1 MSEEKAVAQAPQTHE
16 GRVAVVTGAARGI
29 GQALC
34 RGLAESGAAV
44 VGVDLEDL
52 GETGGAVEEAGA
64 RWLAARVDV
73 TDPDA
78 LAELAAEVELQLG
91 GAQILVN
98 NAAIDDPISWDE
110 LDLDRWHR
118 VLGVDLDAP
127 FLTCKAFV
135 PQMRA
140 AGWGRIVNIASGSV
154 LRAMPQFVAYRAAKM
169 GLIGFTRALACELG
183 PEGITVNVAS
193 PGITLTKMAIGS
205 LDPSVLEAE
214 SGRRAI
220 PRLGE
225 PEDMVGTVLFLTS
238 EASAF
243 VTGQTLLPNGG
254 AAFV

>member
-1 MSEEKAVAQAPQTHE
+1 MSEEKAAAQPPRTHE

-34 RGLAESGAAV
+34 VGLARSGATV

-52 GETGGAVEEAGA
+52 GETGAAVAATGSD
-64 RWLAARVDV
+64 WLAARIDV
-73 TDPDA
+73 TDPEA
-78 LAELAAEVELQLG
+78 LAVLAAQVEEEHG

-98 NAAIDDPISWDE
+98 NAAIDDPVSWDE
-110 LDLDRWHR
+110 LDLDRWRR
-118 VLGVDLDAP
+118 VLSVDLDAP

-205 LDPSVLEAE
+205 LDPAVLEAE

-220 PRLGE
+220 PRIGE
-225 PEDMVGTVLFLTS
+225 PEDMVGTVLFLTA

>member
-1 MSEEKAVAQAPQTHE
+1 MSEERAAAKTPQTHA

-34 RGLAESGAAV
+34 VGLAESGADV
-44 VGVDLEDL
+44 VGIDLEDL
-52 GETGGAVEEAGA
+52 AETGTAVEAAGA
-64 RWLAARVDV
+64 RWLGAQIDI

-78 LAELAAEVELQLG
+78 VAQLAAKVQEELG

-110 LDLDRWHR
+110 LDLERWRR
-118 VLGVDLDAP
+118 VLTVDLEGP

-154 LRAMPQFVAYRAAKM
+154 MRAMPQFVAYRAAKT

-193 PGITLTKMAIGS
+193 PGITLTQMALGS
-205 LDPSVLEAE
+205 IDPAVIETEA
-214 SGRRAI
+214 SRRAI
-220 PRLGE
+220 PRVGE
-225 PEDMVGTVLFLTS
+225 PEDMVGTVLFLTAD
-238 EASAF
+238 ASAF

>member
-1 MSEEKAVAQAPQTHE
+1 MSDEQAATTIPRTHE

-34 RGLAESGAAV
+34 LGLAGSGADI

-52 GETGGAVEEAGA
+52 GETGTMVEATGA
-64 RWLAARVDV
+64 RWLAAQVDV
-73 TDPDA
+73 TDAAA
-78 LAELAAEVELQLG
+78 LADLAARVEGELG
-91 GAQILVN
+91 GAQILIN

-110 LDLDRWHR
+110 LDLDRWRR
-118 VLGVDLDAP
+118 VLSVDLDAP

-169 GLIGFTRALACELG
+169 GLIGFTRALAFELG
-183 PEGITVNVAS
+183 PDGITVNVAS
-193 PGITLTKMAIGS
+193 PGVTLTKMALES
-205 LDPSVLEAE
+205 LDPEIVRTE
-214 SGRRAI
+214 GTRRAI
-220 PRLGE
+220 PRVGE
-225 PEDMVGTVLFLTS
+225 PEDMVGTVLFLTG